1 MAEKVTLKDATT
13 GVTVYP
19 QTLVDSVQDEAG
31 NLLKTLVLMLNNTT
45 AFTPTGDYNPATKKY
60 VDEALASS
68 SAGVDIAV
76 QSAQPS
82 GQNVGDFWYQV
93 T

>member
-1 MAEKVTLKDATT
+1 MAEKVTLKNATT

-19 QTLVDSVQDEAG
+19 QTLVDAVQDEAG
-31 NLLKTLVLMLNNTT
+31 NLLKTLVLMLNNTE

-60 VDEALASS
+60 VDDLLG
-68 SAGVDIAV
+68 SAGVNIVV
-76 QSAQPS
+76 QSIQPS
-82 GQNVGDFWYQV
+82 GQKTGDFWYEV